1 METSIEASLSL
12 FGCKGKNYLGIG
24 IRFWNYFFIT
34 CLFFEFSIK
43 KRAHRMMNYQ
53 LEIATKAFFFHII
66 PKKIVTLASPKLLT
80 FGKTQIN
87 LVILSLNRNFAP
99 EI

>member
-1 METSIEASLSL
+1 
-12 FGCKGKNYLGIG
+12 
-24 IRFWNYFFIT
+24 
-34 CLFFEFSIK
+34 
-43 KRAHRMMNYQ
+43 MMNYK
-53 LEIATKAFFFHII
+53 LEIATKAFFFWFNF
-66 PKKIVTLASPKLLT
+66 KKIVTLPSPKLLT